1 MEVTTMKKTNIIK
14 KFLTAALSLSMLLSL
29 AACGGGSASSAS
41 KSGAASSS
49 ASASSAGASV
59 EETKEYKVGIVK
71 FMDHASLDQIEK
83 KIQEQL
89 DTKSAELGVNFN
101 YADYTYNGQ
110 GDSTTL
116 SQIAAQ
122 LVADKVDV
130 VVPIATPA
138 AQVMQSVVIDEG
150 IPIIFAAVSDPV
162 TAKLVDSLEV
172 PGGSITG
179 VSDALNTNMIMDMM
193 VAVNPDIQKVGLLY
207 SKSEDSSKK
216 PIEEAKAYLDAHS
229 ISYVEKT
236 GTNTDEINSAVDALI
251 GEKVEAIFTPTDNT
265 VMSAELAIFEKLND
279 AKIPHYTGANS
290 FALNGAFFGYGVD
303 YDDLGAETANMVVD
317 LLVNGADPATT
328 PVVILAHE
336 AATINTESCEAIGLN
351 LDVIKAA
358 FGTLGIGVVEITT
371 AKSFS

>member
-49 ASASSAGASV
+49 ASASSVGTSV

-336 AATINTESCEAIGLN
+336 AATINTETCEAIGLN
-351 LDVIKAA
+351 LDDIKAA

>member
-216 PIEEAKAYLDAHS
+216 PIEEAKAYLDTHN
-229 ISYVEKT
+229 IS
-236 GTNTDEINSAVDALI
+236 
-251 GEKVEAIFTPTDNT
+251 
-265 VMSAELAIFEKLND
+265 
-279 AKIPHYTGANS
+279 
-290 FALNGAFFGYGVD
+290 
-303 YDDLGAETANMVVD
+303 
-317 LLVNGADPATT
+317 
-328 PVVILAHE
+328 
-336 AATINTESCEAIGLN
+336 
-351 LDVIKAA
+351 
-358 FGTLGIGVVEITT
+358 
-371 AKSFS
+371 